1 MKISQ
6 LNDSKLIGMSV
17 YGIVV
22 LSLALAAMGIL
33 LETFV
38 EVYYAVMGIMIML
51 GMTCLLCLIFIPKVW
66 CVFWSLKKGSWEGAM
81 HHSFSF
87 FVCLFVCFVFV
98 LHIKQ
103 EGKGSENGKITGNT
117 YHVNVVRWTRSEP
130 RKDLVQLK

>member
-66 CVFWSLKKGSWEGAM
+66 CVCFGLLKRAAGKVPCII
-81 HHSFSF
+81 HFPF
-87 FVCLFVCFVFV
+87 FVCLFFVFV

>member
-1 MKISQ
+1 MCF
-6 LNDSKLIGMSV
+6 G
-17 YGIVV
+17 
-22 LSLALAAMGIL
+22 L
-33 LETFV
+33 LKR
-38 EVYYAVMGIMIML
+38 AVG
-51 GMTCLLCLIFIPKVW
+51 KVP
-66 CVFWSLKKGSWEGAM
+66 CIIHFP
-81 HHSFSF
+81 F